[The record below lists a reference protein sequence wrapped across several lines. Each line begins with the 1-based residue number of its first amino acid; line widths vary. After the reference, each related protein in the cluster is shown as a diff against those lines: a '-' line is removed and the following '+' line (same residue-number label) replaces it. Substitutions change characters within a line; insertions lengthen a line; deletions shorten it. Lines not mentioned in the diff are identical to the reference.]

1 MVDFVASLVRSLRI
15 VLSDPVFFYL
25 SIGVIGGIIIGA
37 IPGLGPALG
46 MAVILPL
53 TLPVG
58 ETSAILLLAGIYLGA
73 CYGGSVSAILINV
86 PGTSAAAATTL
97 DGYPLTRDG
106 RALYALSLSITSSVV
121 GGLTAFTTLIIISPV
136 LVRIVSL
143 FGSPEYFLLAV
154 LGLAMI
160 TIVTQGSMVKGLTAG
175 SFGFALTTIG
185 ISPTT
190 PEYRFTLGM
199 ISLTDGISYV
209 AVLLGL
215 FAVGEMMKLS
225 AEGGSIATES
235 PEISGDKYSGVTD
248 VLSKPKLVIK
258 SMIIGI
264 LIGAVP
270 GSGAAVS
277 NFVAWI
283 EAKRSSTTPE
293 LFGTGFKDGII
304 ASETSNNA
312 TVGGSIVP
320 TIAFGIPGSGA
331 TAVLLG
337 GFIMHGIIPGPE
349 MFASDLEITYSIF
362 VGMWIGSLI
371 IGIFGFLLIT
381 RMSYITKIDSNIVI
395 PIVISIAI
403 FGSLALRNNWI
414 DVFTVG
420 FMGIIGFY
428 MKNHNYSIIAFLLG
442 VILGPIAEE
451 NLNRSLAISG
461 GSFDIF
467 VSDPVSIILVVLI
480 GIIVSWPIIR
490 SYTST

>member
-1 MVDFVASLVRSLRI
+1 
-15 VLSDPVFFYL
+15 
-25 SIGVIGGIIIGA
+25 
-37 IPGLGPALG
+37 
-46 MAVILPL
+46 
-53 TLPVG
+53 
-58 ETSAILLLAGIYLGA
+58 
-73 CYGGSVSAILINV
+73 
-86 PGTSAAAATTL
+86 
-97 DGYPLTRDG
+97 
-106 RALYALSLSITSSVV
+106 
-121 GGLTAFTTLIIISPV
+121 
-136 LVRIVSL
+136 
-143 FGSPEYFLLAV
+143 
-154 LGLAMI
+154 
-160 TIVTQGSMVKGLTAG
+160 
-175 SFGFALTTIG
+175 
-185 ISPTT
+185 
-190 PEYRFTLGM
+190 M